1 MPVIEKL
8 VGLTRRVRSSA
19 AGSEAM
25 VRSTKSDS
33 ASGDGVRG
41 MQPIILSVS
50 RPNLDY
56 GLIK

>member
-1 MPVIEKL
+1 MPVMGKL

-25 VRSTKSDS
+25 VRSIGSDS
-33 ASGDGVRG
+33 ALGDGVRG

-50 RPNLDY
+50 RPSLDH
-56 GLIK
+56 GLVK